1 MRWWLAILV
10 GAGALSGATLA
21 DLASGIR
28 ELALD
33 PDECYRVRNVSL
45 AREDI
50 RLYFTDGYLIFS
62 RPVAGRRIAA
72 VFTTDVQGGEG
83 EVLLL
88 PPTRG
93 ERRSLAVYTGSPNMS
108 ERIRTAVL
116 LFTDDS
122 YAALTAEMRGS
133 PFNRK
138 VPEMGLLAAEEW
150 SPLVRNLAS
159 SYQTRLALD
168 LLDPGSPLAG
178 FFAAALAGAK
188 LGNFDLVFE
197 PRSIEQVV
205 AGQLVTRDNRAFF
218 DVWTS
223 FPARSW
229 RNGEREYGLEFTLRD
244 YRIEA
249 TVEPDLNLSVTSR
262 VRLRP
267 RGTARVL
274 PFEIAR
280 PMRIES
286 ATVDGV
292 PAEVLQR
299 DALRANLVRGSAN
312 DLILIAPP
320 EPLDP
325 AREYEIEFRHQG
337 RVIHDAGNQVYHVG
351 ARSNWYPNRRMQF
364 VTYDLA
370 FRHPRNFDIVLPGEL
385 VEERTEGD
393 WRITRRRTGR
403 AVRFAGFNLGHY
415 DTAREKRGGYTVEVY
430 ANQTFEEA
438 LQARP
443 RPPLVVIQPPPLWT
457 GRRPQRPEPAVI
469 IPEPPPLP
477 GPRAR
482 LQELAS
488 EVASALEFMTGRF
501 GPPALETLA
510 VSPVPGTFGQGFPG
524 LIYLSTLA
532 YLNPSDNVL
541 TRLTPRNQTFFTD
554 LLQAHE
560 TAHQW
565 WGNIVTAAGYHDAWL
580 MEALAN
586 YSALL
591 YLERRKGRRAAQSIL
606 EEYRTALLEKLES
619 GGFVD
624 SAGPIVLGDRLESSL
639 APHARRAIIYG
650 KGSWILHMLR
660 CRMGDARFLEMLA
673 ELRRRHEWKTVST
686 AQFRELAAR
695 YMPPKAP
702 DANLEYFFD
711 QWVYGTGIPALKL
724 THATKGKGRAM
735 RVVGTVTQSEVDPL
749 FTAVVPVEVQFARG
763 KSITHLVETGPDPV
777 EFSIPVTQAPS
788 RVLLDPARTVLRR

>member
-1 MRWWLAILV
+1 MRWLLAILL
-10 GAGALSGATLA
+10 GAGALPGATLA

-33 PDECYRVRNVSL
+33 PDECYRVRDLSL

-50 RLYFTDGYLIFS
+50 RLFFTDGYLIFS
-62 RPVAGRRIAA
+62 QPVAGRRIAA

-83 EVLLL
+83 EILLL

-93 ERRSLAVYTGSPNMS
+93 ERRSLAAYTGSPNMS

-122 YAALTAEMRGS
+122 YEVLTAGMSG

-150 SPLVRNLAS
+150 NPLVRNLAS

-168 LLDPGSPLAG
+168 ILDPGSSLAG
-178 FFAAALAGAK
+178 FFAAVLTGVK
-188 LGNFDLVFE
+188 LGNFDVLAN
-197 PRSIEQVV
+197 PRALEQVL
-205 AGQLVTRDNRAFF
+205 AGQLTVRGGRAFF

-229 RNGEREYGLEFTLRD
+229 RSGERESALEFTLRD

-267 RGTARVL
+267 RETTRVL

-280 PMRIES
+280 SMRIES
-286 ATVDGV
+286 AAINGL

-299 DALRANLVRGSAN
+299 EALRANLVRGAAN
-312 DLILIAPP
+312 DLFLVAPP

-337 RVIHDAGNQVYHVG
+337 RVIHDAGNQVYYVG
-351 ARSNWYPNRRMQF
+351 ARANWYPTWRMQF
-364 VTYDLA
+364 VSYDLA
-370 FRHPRNFDIVLPGEL
+370 FRHAKNFDIVLPGEL
-385 VEERTEGD
+385 VEQRSEDD
-393 WRITRRRTGR
+393 WRVTRRRTNR
-403 AVRFAGFNLGHY
+403 PVRFAGFNLGHY
-415 DTAREKRGGYTVEVY
+415 DVARETRGGYTVEVY

-443 RPPLVVIQPPPLWT
+443 RQPLVVIQPPPVWN
-457 GRRPQRPEPAVI
+457 GRRPRRPEPVVVM
-469 IPEPPPLP
+469 PEPPPP
-477 GPRAR
+477 AGPRVR
-482 LQELAS
+482 LEELAS
-488 EVASALEFMTGRF
+488 EVASALEFMAQRF

-510 VSPVPGTFGQGFPG
+510 VSPVPGAFGQGFPG
-524 LIYLSTLA
+524 LLYLSTLA
-532 YLNPSDNVL
+532 YLNPSDYAL
-541 TRLTPRNQTFFTD
+541 TRLTPRHQTFFTD

-565 WGNIVTAAGYHDAWL
+565 WGNIVTGAGAHDDWL

-591 YLERRKGRRAAQSIL
+591 YLEKRRGRRAMEGML
-606 EEYRTALLEKLES
+606 EEYRTALLANLES
-619 GGFVD
+619 GEPVD
-624 SAGPIVLGDRLESSL
+624 SAGPIVLGDRLESSQ
-639 APHARRAIIYG
+639 APHAWRAIIYG

-686 AQFRELAAR
+686 VQFRELAAR
-695 YMPPKAP
+695 FMPPKSP
-702 DANLEYFFD
+702 DAALEYFFD
-711 QWVYGTGIPALKL
+711 QWIYGTGIPALKM
-724 THATKGKGRAM
+724 THTTKGKGSAM
-735 RVVGTVTQSEVDPL
+735 RVVGTIAQSEVDPV
-749 FTAVVPVEVQFARG
+749 FSVAVPVEVQFARG
-763 KSITHLVETGPDPV
+763 KSITHIVETGPDPV
-777 EFSIPVTQAPS
+777 EFTVPVAQPPT
-788 RVLLDPARTVLRR
+788 RVVLDPSRTVLRR